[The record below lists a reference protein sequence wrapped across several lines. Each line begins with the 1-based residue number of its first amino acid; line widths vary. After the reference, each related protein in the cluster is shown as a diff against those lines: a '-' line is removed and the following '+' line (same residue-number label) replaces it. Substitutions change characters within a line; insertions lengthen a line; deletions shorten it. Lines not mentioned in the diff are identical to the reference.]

1 MAFAAMTLAACS
13 PKQQP
18 STLIIDNALTAE
30 EISEGRLTP
39 AVIWK
44 MGRLGSATLSPD
56 GELALYTVTRYNMA
70 ENRGLTQIY
79 VRNMASGEERELTD
93 NTSNNSDPQ
102 WCADGSKIFFT
113 SNRSGSMQLWSMDP
127 QGGNATQITDI
138 EGGIE
143 GYGVTAAEDKIFY
156 IKSIHVADVKSSD
169 RYEDM
174 DKSKARIY
182 DDLMSR
188 HWDYWDEGDYR
199 HVFIAEM
206 GGSLIKQGTDIVG
219 ADAAWDAPLAPYFD
233 AAEIAWSND
242 GKKLAYTCKKLT
254 GAAYALSTDS
264 DIYIYNTEDGS
275 VININKPEPTAA
287 DTGEFPGYDRYPV
300 KMLARANNFRLRD

>member
-79 VRNMASGEERELTD
+79 VRDMASGEEKELTD

-102 WCADGSKIFFT
+102 WSADGSKIFFT

-206 GGSLIKQGTDIVG
+206 GGSLIKQGTDIIGV
-219 ADAAWDAPLAPYFD
+219 DAAWDAPLA
-233 AAEIAWSND
+233 
-242 GKKLAYTCKKLT
+242 
-254 GAAYALSTDS
+254 
-264 DIYIYNTEDGS
+264 
-275 VININKPEPTAA
+275 
-287 DTGEFPGYDRYPV
+287 
-300 KMLARANNFRLRD
+300 LRCRVPNRNS